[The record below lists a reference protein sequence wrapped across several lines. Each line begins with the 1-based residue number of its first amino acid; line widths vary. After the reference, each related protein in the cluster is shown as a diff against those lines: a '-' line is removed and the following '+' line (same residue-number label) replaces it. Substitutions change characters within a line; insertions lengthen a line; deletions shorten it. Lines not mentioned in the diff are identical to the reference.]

1 MRRLTLLI
9 VLLSLICIGGYTYAA
24 DTVSTAP
31 VPPPKEIAGKPYSIT
46 PGSKPGT
53 YLVKWGDDS
62 FTWEAK
68 PWYEDTLK
76 QQGPAYYA
84 QWTQGKPFP
93 FEVPLDQREK
103 LDPQDLMDRC
113 IAWSYYGPYYEGAA
127 DLWNNLVIEPNG
139 SVRETE
145 HFMELYMAFVGG
157 KNLQYLPADQRGHVS
172 HIYEWIAIDPEE
184 VRGQSGVTT
193 DFFERDQKPQD
204 TWYTP
209 TVRKVRRLA
218 GSVSKQFFPG
228 TIVRYEDVSHVRAL
242 PDLDYKIAG
251 FELFKGD
258 PSEHGNGP
266 ADYPEVKRVD
276 GAGDVAIIVEITPK
290 PGVSWWYAK
299 RRIKCGLQ
307 SLTGLESQEYDEKG
321 ELQRHV
327 IHGLIT
333 GSEGKMPDGSA
344 APDWYQTWGS
354 LFLEDKKSGFK
365 GDMWLSNLQFDPG
378 FPTSIF
384 TNDTLVREPRK
395 LGFWK

>member
-1 MRRLTLLI
+1 MRRLTLLAS
-9 VLLSLICIGGYTYAA
+9 LLFLICIGGTTYAA
-24 DTVSTAP
+24 DAVSTAP
-31 VPPPKEIAGKPYSIT
+31 VAPPKMIAGKPYSIT

-53 YLVKWGDDS
+53 YQVKWGDDS

-84 QWTQGKPFP
+84 QWTAGKPFP
-93 FEVPLDQREK
+93 FEVPIDQRDK

-127 DLWNNLVIEPNG
+127 DIWNNLVIEPNG

-157 KNLQYLPADQRGHVS
+157 KNLQYLEPDQRAKVS

-193 DFFERDQKPQD
+193 DFFERDEHPED

-209 TVRKVRRLA
+209 TVRKVRRSGWFSFETILPRHNSALRGRLA
-218 GSVSKQFFPG
+218 RESIARFGLQNSG
-228 TIVRYEDVSHVRAL
+228 IRTIQRRSLRYTAMV
-242 PDLDYKIAG
+242 PPII
-251 FELFKGD
+251 
-258 PSEHGNGP
+258 
-266 ADYPEVKRVD
+266 PEVKRVD
-276 GAGDVAIIVEITPK
+276 GAGDVAVIIEITPK

-299 RRIKCGLQ
+299 RRDKVWVGKPRWIGKSGVRRKRATTTSRNTL
-307 SLTGLESQEYDEKG
+307 SY
-321 ELQRHV
+321 HWV
-327 IHGLIT
+327 
-333 GSEGKMPDGSA
+333 SEGKMPDGSS
-344 APDWYQTWGS
+344 APDWYQTWGA
-354 LFLEDKKSGFK
+354 LFVDDKKSGFK

-378 FPTSIF
+378 FPTFDLHQRYACS
-384 TNDTLVREPRK
+384 
-395 LGFWK
+395 